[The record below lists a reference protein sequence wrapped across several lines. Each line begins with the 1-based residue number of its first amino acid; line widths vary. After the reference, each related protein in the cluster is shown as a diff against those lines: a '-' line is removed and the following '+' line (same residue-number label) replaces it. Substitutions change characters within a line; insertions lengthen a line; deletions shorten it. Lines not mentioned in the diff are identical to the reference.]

1 MSRFTLSSVAVPLP
15 SSLEG
20 SKMRASTSGGT
31 SNARFL
37 SKLCPTVEFGLLNAT
52 MHQVD
57 EAVAI
62 ADLET
67 LTTIYADIITRAA

>member
-1 MSRFTLSSVAVPLP
+1 MSLI
-15 SSLEG
+15 EY
-20 SKMRASTSGGT
+20 K
-31 SNARFL
+31 
-37 SKLCPTVEFGLLNAT
+37 
-52 MHQVD
+52 VD